1 MRQSLTICLVMTC
14 IAWVLCN
21 TVYTQSYTNVAEAL
35 GVSALPDPLEY
46 GSGMS
51 FYDFDNDGWDDLTFT
66 MTDDSLVFYRNNQG
80 SFELLNSFIYGHGE
94 VKHVLWV
101 DLNNDTHLDLAISS
115 LMGTYHFYLNDGN
128 FNFTDISVQA
138 GLAQI
143 VERNYG
149 ISFADYNKDGFLD
162 FYVAVYGPNGAGN
175 TFATMNH
182 LYRNNGDGTFTD
194 VTLEAGVGDGFKSSF
209 QGTWFDYN
217 NDGWVDLFVINDRI
231 FENSLYRNNGD
242 GTFTDVSIEA
252 GIGFSGEDPMTCTV
266 GDFDNDGD
274 LDVYL
279 TNTDQG
285 PSLLLVNNNDGTFT
299 ESSDLYN
306 LDIVAWNWGAVWVD
320 YNNNGFQDLY
330 VSSGHWNDNIEDN
343 FFFTNQNGIIFN
355 QAPEIFEGNHN
366 ARSFA
371 PTRGDINNDGYY
383 DIAVLNEYP
392 FDIFL
397 WQNSGGTNNYVK
409 ITLQGTVSNYF
420 AIGSWIRV
428 YAGGQQYTQFT
439 MCGENYVSQ
448 NSQHHI
454 FGLGT
459 NAIVDSVQI
468 VFPNGQID
476 NYYNLEVNQSYHF
489 VEGETYFVNI
499 STSGE
504 TQFCE
509 GDSVILN
516 AGNHYQVIWNT
527 GDENAEIL
535 VNTSGSYWFTATNQY
550 GFSAQSD
557 TMIIVVFPEP
567 AISVNQQNPLCAG
580 DENGAASIVNMS
592 GSETLLVSWSNG
604 MFGES
609 INSLDNGIFYFDYL
623 DVYGCNAQGFVQ
635 IQDPL
640 ELFAQV
646 FPSPDFG
653 NNDGSML
660 IIINGG
666 TPPYFVYLDGEEYST
681 SIFDLQFG
689 TYQVLIEDF
698 HFCTFETQA
707 TIDHITTDRNILEN
721 TNLLIY
727 PNPTTGILFV
737 DSENFNIKTI
747 RVFDLSGRVVLELE
761 SSTQI
766 NSIDLRDLTHGC
778 YTIELFDGYSKTYR
792 KIILR

>member
-1 MRQSLTICLVMTC
+1 MKQSLTFCFIVAICAVSMLFNC
-14 IAWVLCN
+14 VLA
-21 TVYTQSYTNVAEAL
+21 QSYTNVAQL
-35 GVSALPDPLEY
+35 QGVSALPDPIEY

-101 DLNNDTHLDLAISS
+101 DFNNDTHLDLAISS
-115 LMGTYHFYLNDGN
+115 LMGIYKFYLNDGE

-162 FYVAVYGPNGAGN
+162 FYVAVYGPNGNGN

-217 NDGWVDLFVINDRI
+217 NDGWVDLFIINDRI
-231 FENSLYRNNGD
+231 FENSLYENNGD
-242 GTFTDVSIEA
+242 GTFTDVSIQA

-285 PSLLLVNNNDGTFT
+285 PSLLLVNNDDGTFT
-299 ESSDLYN
+299 QSSDLYN

-330 VSSGHWNDNIEDN
+330 VSSGHWNENIEDN
-343 FFFTNQNGIIFN
+343 FFFTNQNGINFS

-392 FDIFL
+392 FDVFL
-397 WQNSGGTNNYVK
+397 WQNSGGTNNFIK

-428 YAGGQQYTQFT
+428 YSGGQQYAQFT

-459 NAIVDSVQI
+459 NTIVDSIQI
-468 VFPNGQID
+468 IFPNGHID
-476 NYYNLEVNQSYHF
+476 NYYNLAVNQSYHF
-489 VEGETYFVNI
+489 IEGESYTASV
-499 STSGE
+499 SASGE
-504 TQFCE
+504 VQFCD
-509 GDSVILN
+509 GDSVVLD
-516 AGNHYQVIWNT
+516 AGNHFQVLWNT
-527 GDENAEIL
+527 GEETNEISIYE
-535 VNTSGSYWFTATNQY
+535 TGSYWFTATNEF
-550 GFSAQSD
+550 GFSTQSD
-557 TMIIVVFPEP
+557 TIEVVVFPIP
-567 AISVNQQNPLCAG
+567 DLLINQQNPLCFG
-580 DENGAASIVNMS
+580 DANGAASVVNVT
-592 GSETLLVSWSNG
+592 GSQTLLISWSNG
-604 MFGES
+604 MIGEN
-609 INSLDNGIFYFDYL
+609 INNLDVGIYYFDYT
-623 DVYGCNAQGFVQ
+623 DINGCGAQGFVQ
-635 IQDPL
+635 IQQPP
-640 ELFAQV
+640 ELFAQL

-653 NNDGSML
+653 NNDGSLL
-660 IIINGG
+660 IIVNGG
-666 TPPYFVYLDGEEYST
+666 TPPYNVYLNGEEYST
-681 SIFDLQFG
+681 SIFDLQYG

-698 HFCTFETQA
+698 NLCTFETA
-707 TIDHITTDRNILEN
+707 TIIDNLTTNNQIVEN
-721 TNLLIY
+721 SDLLLY
-727 PNPTTGILFV
+727 PNPTSGLLFV
-737 DSENFNIKTI
+737 DSENIVINTI
-747 RVFDLSGRVVLELE
+747 RVFDISGRLVLETA
-761 SSTQI
+761 TQKSPI
-766 NSIDLRDLTHGC
+766 NLRGFKPGY
-778 YTIELFDGYSKTYR
+778 YTIEFQNKNSKIYR
-792 KIILR
+792 KILIN